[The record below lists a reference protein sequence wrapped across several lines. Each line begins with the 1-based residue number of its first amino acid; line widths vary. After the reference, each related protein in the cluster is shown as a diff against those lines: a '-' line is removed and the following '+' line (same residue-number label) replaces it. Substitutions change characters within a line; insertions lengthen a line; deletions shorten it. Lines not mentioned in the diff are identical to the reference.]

1 MACPRRRPG
10 SRPGFRARRNKKP
23 RARDSGDAPG
33 ASTPAGWAGIKD
45 PALGRIAGAP
55 FLGAVG
61 LVPRCFTKVPAASSQ
76 RSMRLV
82 PVGSEAPIDAQR
94 HAKLGGS
101 FHYAND
107 IDADIVRPLL
117 GDLDDE
123 LVVDLHDE
131 PRTRLL
137 RGE

>member
-55 FLGAVG
+55 FLGADG
-61 LVPRCFTKVPAASSQ
+61 LVPGGFTKVPTDFNEPRPSWLRGPDRRAKALAA
-76 RSMRLV
+76 
-82 PVGSEAPIDAQR
+82 
-94 HAKLGGS
+94 
-101 FHYAND
+101 
-107 IDADIVRPLL
+107 RPLL
-117 GDLDDE
+117 
-123 LVVDLHDE
+123 
-131 PRTRLL
+131 P
-137 RGE
+137 